1 MPDNFKE
8 SKKYFP
14 TALQEFQFYDKYS
27 RFDWEKGRRE
37 TWVETVDRVIDHI
50 KWLSQNKLDDSEYD
64 ELKKGLLEMK
74 ATPSMRML
82 AMAGKAAQRDGTTI
96 FNCSYIPID
105 SIDAWIEALIISMCG
120 CGVGYSVEKEH
131 VDKLP
136 EIKKQ
141 NGEKHSYVVQDS
153 MTGWADALRYG
164 LEKWF
169 NGEDVEFDYSLLR
182 PAGAPLK
189 TKGGHSSG
197 PKVLQ
202 ETLDFI
208 RDRILNKQDGKLST
222 LDAHDI
228 MCKVGDA
235 SISGGVRRCIKAGT
249 LVNLNRG
256 MVPIEDVKVGDEV
269 LTDDG
274 YKKVLDHV
282 YQGRQGLV
290 EIKTE
295 TGAKLYVTPD
305 HRMAVLSD
313 AKGNYEFKQAQNLLG
328 EDRLVFINQAI
339 IGTNQDLK
347 KLDDFREADQVRTDI
362 KQPELT
368 IETAW
373 ILGKFLADGYV
384 YITEYDENGKGG
396 NCHVEFACHTKEVK
410 QIERIKKW
418 FESIGIEAK
427 VAEGEGNWVKVRSCN
442 RRIARWFG
450 NYKEPNKTI
459 KVPEEIFKSP
469 TNIRW
474 SFLAGLGDGDG
485 SFTARPFVE
494 VSTIYEDFGRDVVKL
509 FSSLGIVSEIKR
521 HREEIGNWKPL
532 WTVSVKDSRSLDVV
546 RSNFSEFSTKA
557 PIPYRKAKQAGY
569 TIPNKFV
576 RRDLK
581 NIQYKNK
588 YSVSGGRGMNHH
600 TCSEITGADNFTPVK
615 VVSVSYHGE
624 DETYD
629 LTVDGNHVF
638 VAEGYLT
645 HNTAMI
651 SLFDGDDQEMLTA
664 KDGDFYLDNPQ
675 RFNAN
680 NSSVWP
686 DREMTKEE
694 IREFMYKMDE
704 SKRGEPGIF
713 SRRNANLL
721 KPDRRKAHSYGTNP
735 CYAPGTLVQTKGG
748 HFPIEELVGKTV
760 EIWDGS
766 RWVEIDNFRITS
778 HDEPILKIK
787 LHDGSEIRATEYHKF
802 ILEDN
807 RVKEARFLLPGD
819 RLKVSGAPLSHG
831 NIEVNSAYFKGF
843 LVGDGTHQKDLPVLY
858 LYDTKYECEGRL
870 VESANE
876 TQVEALNTGAI
887 ENVGFIEDGKR
898 KRMVGISARKN
909 EFFPWTTIFKKRLP
923 SEIYSWNLNSKL
935 EFIAGVMDADG
946 TASDTK
952 NGYLYQISSVNKEW
966 LIDFQSLL
974 KTIGV
979 SSKLSIMKQA
989 GRVDFNDGYGEY
1001 DTQTSWRLTISQE
1014 SSIALSS
1021 QVKFSR
1027 LVSFSHKKTKYKVN
1041 PKFNKVV
1048 SVESDGVEKD
1058 VYCCTVPE
1066 SHAFSLTCGV
1076 VARQCG
1082 EINLRP
1088 MQFCNL
1094 SIAVARADD
1103 TEETLK
1109 KKVELATIFG
1119 TIQAMESNYP
1129 GLRPDWAKNNEEER
1143 LLGVDVTGFMDCPL
1157 LQEDNGVLS
1166 RLRDHAVATNVKYAA
1181 KLGINRAA
1189 AVTCNKPSGNSSTLF
1204 DCSSGIHAR
1213 YAKYYIRRVRINA
1226 TSPTRY
1232 VMEECGMKLIPDRG
1246 KSYDE
1251 AEMFVA
1257 EFPVKAPEGSKV
1269 RDDLSA
1275 KDQFMIWL
1283 KNKKEWTEHNPSFT
1297 LYYKEEE
1304 LDELIDLIYENQDYI
1319 GGISFLPHSD
1329 AQYDLMPYE
1338 EIDAETYE
1346 KMLLE
1351 APTIDW
1357 SLLPKYEQTDLTEAA
1372 QLLACVGGAC
1382 DI

>member
-136 EIKKQ
+136 DIKKQ
-141 NGEKHSYVVQDS
+141 NGKKHSYVVQDS

-313 AKGNYEFKQAQNLLG
+313 VKGGYEFKQAQNLFG
-328 EDRLVFINQAI
+328 EDRLIFINQSI
-339 IGTNQDLK
+339 IGTNQELK

-509 FSSLGIVSEIKR
+509 LSSLGIISEIRR

-546 RSNFSEFSTKA
+546 RSNFSEFSTKP
-557 PIPYRKAKQAGY
+557 PIPYRKVKQAGY

-694 IREFMYKMDE
+694 IRKFMYKMDE

-721 KPDRRKAHSYGTNP
+721 KPDRRKAHQFGTNP
-735 CYAPGTLVQTKGG
+735 
-748 HFPIEELVGKTV
+748 
-760 EIWDGS
+760 
-766 RWVEIDNFRITS
+766 
-778 HDEPILKIK
+778 
-787 LHDGSEIRATEYHKF
+787 
-802 ILEDN
+802 
-807 RVKEARFLLPGD
+807 
-819 RLKVSGAPLSHG
+819 
-831 NIEVNSAYFKGF
+831 
-843 LVGDGTHQKDLPVLY
+843 
-858 LYDTKYECEGRL
+858 
-870 VESANE
+870 
-876 TQVEALNTGAI
+876 
-887 ENVGFIEDGKR
+887 
-898 KRMVGISARKN
+898 
-909 EFFPWTTIFKKRLP
+909 
-923 SEIYSWNLNSKL
+923 
-935 EFIAGVMDADG
+935 
-946 TASDTK
+946 
-952 NGYLYQISSVNKEW
+952 
-966 LIDFQSLL
+966 
-974 KTIGV
+974 
-979 SSKLSIMKQA
+979 
-989 GRVDFNDGYGEY
+989 
-1001 DTQTSWRLTISQE
+1001 
-1014 SSIALSS
+1014 
-1021 QVKFSR
+1021 
-1027 LVSFSHKKTKYKVN
+1027 
-1041 PKFNKVV
+1041 
-1048 SVESDGVEKD
+1048 
-1058 VYCCTVPE
+1058 
-1066 SHAFSLTCGV
+1066 
-1076 VARQCG
+1076 CG

-1143 LLGVDVTGFMDCPL
+1143 LLGVDITGFMDCPL
-1157 LQEDNGVLS
+1157 LQENNGVLS
-1166 RLRDHAVATNVKYAA
+1166 RLKDHAVATNVKYAA

-1304 LDELIDLIYENQDYI
+1304 LDGLIDLIYENQDYI